1 MRVNP
6 FYRILI
12 LSYSASVFAEG
23 VLLPIYAVFVQ
34 KIGGDILDASGAM
47 ATFLI
52 AQGLFTI
59 TAHRLHWVNQHRMI
73 VMIGGWAI
81 WVGGIAMYLV
91 AKSVPILFLTQ
102 IFVALGNALAD
113 PIFDQELA
121 NHTDIKSQEFE
132 WGFFEGSRDLVQGV
146 AAIIGGLIASFF
158 GFRVLIFTMVVFA
171 TLSLL
176 LILSYV
182 SRAKPVAA
190 LPEA

>member
-6 FYRILI
+6 FYKILI

-47 ATFLI
+47 AVFLV
-52 AQGLFTI
+52 AQGIFTI
-59 TAHRLHWVNQHRMI
+59 TAHRLRWINRNNI
-73 VMIGGWAI
+73 PVMITGWII
-81 WVGGIAMYLV
+81 WVGGIAMYLI

-121 NHTDIKSQEFE
+121 NHTDTTSQEFE
-132 WGFFEGSRDLVQGV
+132 WGFFEGSRDVVQGV
-146 AAIIGGLIASFF
+146 AAITGGLIASLF
-158 GFRVLIFTMVVFA
+158 GFRVLIYTMIIFA
-171 TLSLL
+171 AASFL
-176 LILSYV
+176 LIVRYV
-182 SRAKPVAA
+182 SKTRSRTASV
-190 LPEA
+190 